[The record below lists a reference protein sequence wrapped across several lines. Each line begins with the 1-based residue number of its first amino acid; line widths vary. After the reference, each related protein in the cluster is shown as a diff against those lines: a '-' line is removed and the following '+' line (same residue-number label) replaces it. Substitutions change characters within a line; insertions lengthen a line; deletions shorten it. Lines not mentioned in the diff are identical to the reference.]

1 MKRLILLVFA
11 TFISVLILA
20 QNTHVVVRGETPASI
35 AKKYSISEDELI
47 KINPV
52 LKKACYVGLEIV
64 IPQSSSSSF
73 SSSADYSVLD
83 KISDEYERVSNIWD
97 QADLAFK
104 NKEYKKARNLYS
116 QALKSWDDEADLYYN
131 RGLCNLNLK
140 KYKDSIK
147 DFNSCLNNHPSSD
160 TETQAR
166 EMLSK
171 ARKLKEQRDAERSE
185 LWGGIALVTL
195 GTALAVGSAAIA
207 ANNTPQGRPSY
218 YSSSPLGTTNLDA
231 IDAYANAE
239 IARTR
244 SQVYANSAMGIAMS
258 RQEQARINQEMQ
270 EYTEEANWKID
281 SNNPVNKIFYSCMF
295 EYENNPSAYSSPYE
309 CFLSRFE
316 KENGRQ
322 PTGKEYNLYQENFG
336 YYCLAKEN
344 ANNPSQ
350 SNDLLSESSSY
361 TPSGNYLADYRQL
374 EERVKSQFNSWTAI
388 GGTSYK
394 DSRSGETIIKI
405 DHSNAGGSNLSM
417 FSLIRSNQKQMEEI
431 RHEAARNGVSIPI
444 SEWETKQASYR

>member
-1 MKRLILLVFA
+1 MKRLILLLFGIL
-11 TFISVLILA
+11 FSVLVLA
-20 QNTHVVVRGETPASI
+20 QNKHIVVRGETPASI
-35 AKKYSISEDELI
+35 AKKYSISEEDLI
-47 KINPV
+47 KINPI
-52 LKKACYVGLEIV
+52 LNKACYVGLEVV

-73 SSSADYSVLD
+73 TSSADNSILD
-83 KISDEYERVSNIWD
+83 SISNEYERVSNIWD
-97 QADLAFK
+97 QADIAFK
-104 NKEYKKARNLYS
+104 NKDYKKARNLYS

-207 ANNTPQGRPSY
+207 ANNAPQGRPSY
-218 YSSSPLGTTNLDA
+218 YSSSPLGATNLDA

-270 EYTEEANWKID
+270 EYTEEAYWKVD
-281 SNNPVNKIFYSCMF
+281 RNNPVNKIFFSCML
-295 EYENNPSAYSSPYE
+295 EYENNPSAYASPYA
-309 CFLSRFE
+309 CFLARFE

-322 PTGKEYNLYQENFG
+322 PSGKEYDLFQENYG
-336 YYCLAKEN
+336 YYCMAKDSS
-344 ANNPSQ
+344 NNPLQ
-350 SNDLLSESSSY
+350 SDDILSESSSF
-361 TPSGNYLADYRQL
+361 PSSGNYLADYRQL

-388 GGTSYK
+388 GGSSYK
-394 DSRSGETIIKI
+394 DSQSGDTKIKI

-417 FSLIRSNQKQMEEI
+417 FSLIRSNQKQMAEI